1 MRPELLR
8 FSRNSPIMPS
18 WFPWIVVGGLA
29 FMLLSFLASK
39 YNGKAHAPRAFAQDF
54 LSGGIVVTLLGILA
68 PDVFPTFPLSVPSS
82 GEVSSTMKGLL
93 SGGGGEDMDLQIG
106 PLGR

>member
-1 MRPELLR
+1 
-8 FSRNSPIMPS
+8 MPS

-29 FMLLSFLASK
+29 FMLLSFIASK
-39 YNGKAHAPRAFAQDF
+39 YNGKTHAARAFAQDF

-68 PDVFPTFPLSVPSS
+68 PDLFPTFPLSVPSM
-82 GEVSSTMKGLL
+82 EVSSMKGLL
-93 SGGGGEDMDLQIG
+93 SGGGEDMDLQIG

>member
-1 MRPELLR
+1 
-8 FSRNSPIMPS
+8 MPS

-29 FMLLSFLASK
+29 FMLLSFVASK
-39 YNGKAHAPRAFAQDF
+39 YSGKQHTGRAFAQDF

-68 PDVFPTFPLSVPSS
+68 PDLFPSFPVSVPSTS
-82 GEVSSTMKGLL
+82 DVSSTMKGLL
-93 SGGGGEDMDLQIG
+93 SGGGDDMDLQIG